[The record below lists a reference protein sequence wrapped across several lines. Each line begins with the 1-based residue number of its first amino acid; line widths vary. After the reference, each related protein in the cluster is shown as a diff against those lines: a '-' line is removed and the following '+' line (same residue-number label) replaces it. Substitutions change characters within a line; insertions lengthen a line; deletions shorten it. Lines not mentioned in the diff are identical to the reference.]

1 MGEKPGFYE
10 FCEHSRE
17 IYKETGFLNYA
28 CDRELN

>member
-10 FCEHSRE
+10 FCEESQE
-17 IYKETGFLNYA
+17 IYKETWFLNSA